1 MPRSRRVCVEPT
13 DAWGSGAGNSFER
26 QCGGAQNEVGL
37 PAGTPQVTSVEEAS
51 VSRWLMRLHDAA
63 RLRTYAG
70 TFVVTVGDTLSTSR
84 IWHVCDGQQQIERVD
99 ALTGAARSTFRRNDQ
114 VMTFLPDRRVV
125 ISETRDSL
133 GLFPNLLN
141 RADSSVARYYR
152 LKTLG
157 QERVAGLDSDVV
169 QLVPVD
175 ALRFGYKSGPSRKR
189 CGDQAAD
196 ARPSTVGAGA
206 GSVFRIQLNAPVN
219 MAKLVSQM
227 NNTQGYQVKYQSWSR
242 PRPRRKA
249 GTSSSGVPASN
260 HRLSQTCE
268 NGSLRP
274 KRSTLQCVFSDGL
287 ATVSLF
293 IETFDPARHGKLP
306 QHQQASIGATQ
317 MLMRPLGAWWLT
329 AVGEVP
335 LQTLA
340 AFTTRVLREE
350 SKSLSRCLFVFLERP
365 EMIRFNW
372 KSVYS
377 SCAVARRVLAV
388 TVSTALFPTTPAL
401 SAGPCLA

>member
-1 MPRSRRVCVEPT
+1 MSRLMLGVLGLGILLN
-13 DAWGSGAGNSFER
+13 ASMA
-26 QCGGAQNEVGL
+26 GAQNEVGL

-133 GLFPNLLN
+133 GLFPDLLS

-175 ALRFGYKSGPSRKR
+175 ALRFGYKVWTERESGVVVKLQTLDRAR
-189 CGDQAAD
+189 GVLEQAAF
-196 ARPSTVGAGA
+196 SEL
-206 GSVFRIQLNAPVN
+206 QLNEPVD
-219 MAKLVSQM
+219 MAKLLAQM
-227 NNTQGYQVKYQSWSR
+227 NNTEGYQIKRPELVKTTAAQEGWR
-242 PRPRRKA
+242 FKA
-249 GTSSSGVPASN
+249 QVAGFKPMAC
-260 HRLSQTCE
+260 H
-268 NGSLRP
+268 
-274 KRSTLQCVFSDGL
+274 KRVNMDPSDQKASTLQWVFSDGL
-287 ATVSLF
+287 ASVSLF
-293 IETFDPARHGKLP
+293 IEGFDAARHSNMVRHD
-306 QHQQASIGATQ
+306 QFAMGATH
-317 MLMRPLGAWWLT
+317 MLTHRLGPWWIT

-335 LQTLA
+335 AQTLA
-340 AFTTRVLREE
+340 MFARG
-350 SKSLSRCLFVFLERP
+350 LERT
-365 EMIRFNW
+365 
-372 KSVYS
+372 K
-377 SCAVARRVLAV
+377 
-388 TVSTALFPTTPAL
+388 
-401 SAGPCLA
+401 